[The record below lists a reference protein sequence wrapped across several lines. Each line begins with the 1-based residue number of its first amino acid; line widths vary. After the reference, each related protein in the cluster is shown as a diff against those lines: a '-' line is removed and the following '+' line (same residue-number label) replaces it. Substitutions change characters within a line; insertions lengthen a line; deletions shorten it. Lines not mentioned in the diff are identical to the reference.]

1 MNFKDCCVYIC
12 ENGTVEGTVT
22 NEMEAEKII
31 TYIVGIGNRL
41 IRLKGACEK
50 RNCLNN
56 V

>member
-1 MNFKDCCVYIC
+1 MYTYVKMGQWK
-12 ENGTVEGTVT
+12 ELT